1 MPAEVIMPALGMAQ
15 ETGKVLRWIKAEGDA
30 VAKGEPLLEIETDK
44 VTVEVESPADGTLAG
59 IRAAAGEDVPVGQA
73 IAVVLAEG
81 ETPAVAPVTPDAGA
95 EVRAP
100 VAAPVVSDGGRAATA
115 PPRRRLASPKARRL
129 AAEHGVDIDSLVGSG
144 PQGAV
149 VAADIEAAA
158 PAQPIPGN
166 RLLLGKEAAGIE
178 TAAGPGVEVGSV
190 WRVMAERTA
199 RSWQTVP
206 HFFLER
212 QVEATRLNSWREA
225 ARRRPGAEQVSH
237 TDLLVKVAAEAL
249 RRHPRVNSS
258 WQDGTIVPGP
268 GINVAIAVATDEA
281 LVAPVVHGADALSL
295 AELAERRRTLVE
307 AARAG
312 KLRPDDV
319 QGGTFTISN
328 LGMYGVDAFSAIV
341 NAPQAAILAVGR
353 IADRVVAVDGHPAVR
368 PMLMLTLSFDHRV
381 VDGARGAEFLDTLA
395 SLVEEPAGLVP

>member
-1 MPAEVIMPALGMAQ
+1 
-15 ETGKVLRWIKAEGDA
+15 
-30 VAKGEPLLEIETDK
+30 
-44 VTVEVESPADGTLAG
+44 
-59 IRAAAGEDVPVGQA
+59 
-73 IAVVLAEG
+73 
-81 ETPAVAPVTPDAGA
+81 
-95 EVRAP
+95 
-100 VAAPVVSDGGRAATA
+100 
-115 PPRRRLASPKARRL
+115 
-129 AAEHGVDIDSLVGSG
+129 
-144 PQGAV
+144 
-149 VAADIEAAA
+149 
-158 PAQPIPGN
+158 
-166 RLLLGKEAAGIE
+166 
-178 TAAGPGVEVGSV
+178 
-190 WRVMAERTA
+190 MAERTA

-212 QVEATRLNSWREA
+212 EVEATRLNSWREA
-225 ARRRPGAEQVSH
+225 ARRRPGSEHISH

-268 GINVAIAVATDEA
+268 GINVAIAVATEEA
-281 LVAPVVHGADALSL
+281 LVVPVVHGADGLGL
-295 AELAERRRTLVE
+295 AEIAERRRTVVE

-353 IADRVVAVDGHPAVR
+353 IAERVVAVDGSPAVR
-368 PMLMLTLSFDHRV
+368 PMLKLTLSLDHRV

-395 SLVEEPAGLVP
+395 ALIEEPAGLVP